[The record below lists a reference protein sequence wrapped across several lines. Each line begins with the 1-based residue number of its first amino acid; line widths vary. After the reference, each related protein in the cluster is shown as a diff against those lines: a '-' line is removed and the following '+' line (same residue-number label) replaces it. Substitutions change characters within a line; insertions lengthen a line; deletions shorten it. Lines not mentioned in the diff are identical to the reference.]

1 MLEYPKALYQSPDD
15 YRIVADKSA
24 ETKARKAG
32 FKDFADLRP
41 VEATTLT
48 DPKPFSS
55 DLGSPS

>member
-32 FKDFADLRP
+32 FKDFADLQP
-41 VEATTLT
+41 VEAMPHI
-48 DPKPFSS
+48 DPTPFNS
-55 DLGSPS
+55 DLGSSS

>member
-24 ETKARKAG
+24 ENKARKAG
-32 FKDFADLRP
+32 FKDFADLQP
-41 VEATTLT
+41 VEATALT
-48 DPKPFSS
+48 DPTPFNS